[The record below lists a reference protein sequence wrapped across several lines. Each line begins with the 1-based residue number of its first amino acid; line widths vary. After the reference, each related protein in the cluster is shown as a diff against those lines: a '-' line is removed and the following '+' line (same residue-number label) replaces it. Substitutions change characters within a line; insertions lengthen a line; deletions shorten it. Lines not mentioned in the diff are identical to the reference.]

1 MTSTTDKSD
10 KEVAEVLLKTDRLG
24 RITVPPETREL
35 LLDRFE
41 ASGLSGQVFAAQ
53 IGVKYPTF
61 ATWVQ
66 KRRRARGEYANEA
79 CTPIKAPLTLV
90 EAIVEEPERERAFEA
105 AAASLELETVSGLKL
120 CLKARADIPV
130 AVELLKALKDAEL

>member
-1 MTSTTDKSD
+1 MTSTTTEPE
-10 KEVAEVLLKTDRLG
+10 EVFLKTDRLG
-24 RITVPPETREL
+24 RITVPLETREL

-79 CTPIKAPLTLV
+79 CNPIKAPLTLV
-90 EAIVEEPERERAFEA
+90 EAIVEEPGQACEPT
-105 AAASLELETVSGLKL
+105 AASLELESASGVKL
-120 CLKARADIPV
+120 CLKSRVDIPV
-130 AVELLKALKDAEL
+130 AVELLKALRDAEL